1 MSRPTIQIGDE
12 VREMTSQEFTEW
24 KEHVLELEARAA
36 AADAKAAAITSARA
50 KLTALGLSEAE
61 VSALLGG

>member
-1 MSRPTIQIGDE
+1 
-12 VREMTSQEFTEW
+12 MTSQEFTEW

-36 AADAKAAAITSARA
+36 ASDAKAAAITSARA
-50 KLTALGLSEAE
+50 KLAALGLSEAE